1 MSNMTTFM
9 EKLAEELAKAKPAAP
24 AVKPA
29 TPASAAPAP
38 TATPAPSMAA
48 GVTQTMA
55 QSGVTANV
63 QPPQNQNLQVSLDIN
78 AIKPIPDN
86 VPISDPARQ
95 QFVINNQNNYTDDMW
110 RQYMEDKTK
119 LPAQAYDDMSYLADL
134 AAARGRQQADR
145 AVKANS
151 GVLAGFRNGYSNRE
165 YGGFHPFRGL
175 IDLPSLWLSRNYVD
189 IASIRP
195 EKYAPKRVAD
205 DAPYSQQAL
214 NQIKRRAFYDRLQQ
228 AFAEKGST
236 LSRQEHAAAH
246 LEGSGADSTIGIVTN
261 PLSRWLSKGKY
272 ADTMELLTG
281 KTTSG
286 QASEYG
292 ERARQDFGEE
302 EGRRAEQRLRLG
314 GTGVSAAGTALT
326 FYATG
331 GMGAGSEALSSW
343 RLLPSI
349 QKAVYMYPHTQSVA
363 ETLKSLGET
372 ATLGGKETEGLRG
385 FVGDVANTTSA
396 ITANMPLYT
405 VMHGGLGE
413 IGHGIS
419 LAGKYTGMTPYVQKG
434 FDAMGGTRLMNWLQ
448 SVRTPSS
455 YPMYPMSHPVDT
467 AWTMAKNTGKVMA
480 NAALSDI
487 SLGVKN
493 GLIADTKSLMLNQKP
508 TEGWGA
514 YMGPGLR
521 VGTNVVSDITPLV
534 TDHYDITATA
544 IHAGEGDNIQGEM
557 TAQMI
562 DAYKERYG
570 QAPSPEMQQ
579 RMAEKAVPSLQW
591 EQARNEAIASVVPGY
606 NPYASTEERARQLTT
621 ADKTKLHDAVLKNAR
636 DLAVQGGI
644 LSEDIFRDENLTAD
658 DRSQILKTY
667 MMAEVQKQHP
677 GKWGKANL
685 LLESKMHGKK
695 DIMVKAMNNSDGMK
709 KACTAYGQRVVED
722 MLNDRNMLGN
732 LDEEE
737 QELTQ
742 AAINALPEENLR
754 QMLSPLKTASPEQL
768 MRTVETMQQMSGSSM
783 TSNRLS
789 RIGTDLVK
797 ERLRSDGAFAK
808 DFIMKYVD
816 NLRDK
821 SSSAQQNGKNPTKFT
836 NMLNSADVNTIL
848 QNMDDGQF
856 TDLAKWAIGLQGSM
870 GELDE
875 GKQKLLDVFTSAAK
889 NRALDAVK
897 RDPLK
902 NLPVMTSLWLRSKGW
917 EGMADLA
924 ENPVLFYGT
933 AALLTGVLMF
943 GGYDEDDNDDDDNIG
958 GSEAV
963 AKAKHQR
970 ELLTKEVFG

>member
-1 MSNMTTFM
+1 MTTFM
-9 EKLAEELAKAKPAAP
+9 EKFAEELAKAKPAAP

-38 TATPAPSMAA
+38 MATSAPAMAV
-48 GVTQTMA
+48 GVAQTMTQPA
-55 QSGVTANV
+55 VTANV
-63 QPPQNQNLQVSLDIN
+63 QPQQKQNLQVSLDIN
-78 AIKPIPDN
+78 AIKPTPNN

-95 QFVINNQNNYTDDMW
+95 QFVFNNQNNYTDDMW
-110 RQYMEDKTK
+110 RQYMADKTK
-119 LPAQAYDDMSYLADL
+119 LPTQVYDDMSYLADL

-145 AVKANS
+145 AVKENS

-165 YGGFHPFRGL
+165 YGGFHPFRGV

-195 EKYAPKRVAD
+195 EKYAPKRVAN

-246 LEGSGADSTIGIVTN
+246 LEGSGLDSTVGIITN

-272 ADTMELLTG
+272 ADTMDLLTG

-331 GMGAGSEALSSW
+331 GLGAGSEALSSW

-372 ATLGGKETEGLRG
+372 ATLGGKETEGFRG
-385 FVGDVANTTSA
+385 FVGDVADTTSA

-405 VMHGGLGE
+405 VMQGGLGE

-493 GLIADTKSLMLNQKP
+493 GLIADTKSLMLNQEP

-521 VGTNVVSDITPLV
+521 VGTNVVSDIAPHII
-534 TDHYDITATA
+534 DQHDTAASMFHT
-544 IHAGEGDNIQGEM
+544 GEGDVEQLEAADQLANEV
-557 TAQMI
+557 
-562 DAYKERYG
+562 ERIRG
-570 QAPSPEMQQ
+570 TEVTPEEYQ
-579 RMAEKAVPSLQW
+579 RMAEVEAPNLLWNDARKYAITQVDPNFDFNASPE
-591 EQARNEAIASVVPGY
+591 EQAQRLAG
-606 NPYASTEERARQLTT
+606 L
-621 ADKTKLHDAVLKNAR
+621 DKAQVHDALMHQYR
-636 DLAVQGGI
+636 GLAVKGGT
-644 LSEDIFRDENLTAD
+644 LAPEIFQDENLNAT
-658 DRSQILKTY
+658 DRKQLLETY
-667 MMAEVQKQHP
+667 VKSEIFKQHK
-677 GKWGKANL
+677 GKGIRDKLDLGIDYMTKGKEN
-685 LLESKMHGKK
+685 
-695 DIMVKAMNNSDGMK
+695 MVVEAMNQSEGIK
-709 KACTAYGQRVVED
+709 KACTAYAQKMVQD
-722 MLNDRNMLGN
+722 MLQDPNSVVN
-732 LDEEE
+732 LDDETSEMS
-737 QELTQ
+737 Q
-742 AAINALPEENLR
+742 AVLRALPADNIR
-754 QMLSPLKTASPEQL
+754 QIMEPLKTATPAQL
-768 MRTVETMQQMSGSSM
+768 MQTVKTMQQMAGTSVA
-783 TSNRLS
+783 SNRLAQA
-789 RIGTDLVK
+789 GTEIVK
-797 ERLRSDGAFAK
+797 ERLRTDGAFAK
-808 DFIMKYVD
+808 EFIPQYVD
-816 NLRDK
+816 HLRDQA
-821 SSSAQQNGKNPTKFT
+821 SSAQQNGKNPTKFT
-836 NMLNSADVNTIL
+836 NMLNSDDVNAIL

-856 TDLAKWAIGLQGSM
+856 ADFTKWAIGLQGSM

-875 GKQKLLDVFTSAAK
+875 GKQKLLDMFTTAAK

-933 AALLTGVLMF
+933 AALLTGMLMF
-943 GGYDEDDNDDDDNIG
+943 GGGYDEDDDDDDGNIG